1 MRAVV
6 FATGYCPETES
17 FARRYPPAL
26 LPVAGRPFL
35 HYVIESLVESGV
47 NRIDFILSDSPEKIE
62 DSLGD
67 GTRWG
72 SAFRYHLAR
81 DAARPY
87 GRLSVIDIAGN
98 EPVVLAHGD
107 RLPLWTAESLV
118 ARMESDPELIWH
130 GGRWTGWGIVPGSV
144 LRAIRDDCDEAALSA
159 RLSAQP
165 GASSRIAQLLLDVRS
180 FESLLDANW
189 AILEKRF
196 PKLMLNAREAGE
208 GIWISRNVSLHPTAQ
223 LTAPVYIGEN
233 CRINAG
239 VQLGPRVVIASDC
252 LVDQSSTIRDTV
264 IFPGSY
270 IGQALELNQSIVDR
284 NRLVSVKA
292 ATEIIVADNFILG
305 SFAERDLPQLAKRA
319 RSRILGVVLLVLMS
333 PLLLLAWLWCK
344 VTRQGP
350 AVCRTAVVRLPAA
363 EGADYVTYQLISFC
377 PSPAAHQRRNAAHE
391 FFLHFLPGLLDVAL
405 GHLTLVGVAPR
416 SALDIDRLP
425 HDWKQ
430 LYLGSIAGLI
440 TEAYVVHGAAA
451 AGDLLYSAEV
461 FYTATLSARH
471 DAGLVAGYIARLL
484 GLKRRHEPLDTPAGM
499 EE

>member
-6 FATGYCPETES
+6 FATGHCPETEA
-17 FARRYPPAL
+17 FARRQPPAL

-35 HYVIESLVESGV
+35 HYVVESLVDSGV
-47 NRIDFILSDSPEKIE
+47 SKIDFILSDMPERIE

-67 GTRWG
+67 GARWG

-81 DAARPY
+81 DATRPY
-87 GRLSVIDIAGN
+87 GRLSVIGIAES

-107 RLPLWTAESLV
+107 RLPLWRVESSPPRTELV
-118 ARMESDPELIWH
+118 FH
-130 GGRWTGWGIVPGSV
+130 GSRWTGWGIVPGSV

-159 RLSAQP
+159 RLSTQP
-165 GASSRIAQLLLDVRS
+165 GASLQYAALLLNVRS
-180 FESLLDANW
+180 FEGLLEANW
-189 AILEKRF
+189 AVLEKRF
-196 PKLMLNAREAGE
+196 PKLLLSGREAGE

-239 VQLGPRVVIASDC
+239 VQLGPRVVVAHDC
-252 LVDQSSTIRDTV
+252 LVDQSSTIADTV
-264 IFPGSY
+264 IFAGSY
-270 IGQALELNQSIVDR
+270 VGQGLELSHSIVDR

-305 SFAERDLPQLAKRA
+305 SFVERDLLQLAKRA
-319 RSRILGVVLLVLMS
+319 RSRILAGLLLALMS

-344 VTRQGP
+344 LTGKGP
-350 AVCRTAVVRLPAA
+350 AICRKSVVRLPAPDGA
-363 EGADYVTYQLISFC
+363 DADYVTYNLISFC
-377 PSPAAHQRRNAAHE
+377 PSTVVHQRGGAAHE
-391 FFLHFLPGLLDVAL
+391 FFLHFLPGLLNVAL
-405 GHLTLVGVAPR
+405 GHLTIVGVAPR
-416 SALDIDRLP
+416 NAQEIDALP

-440 TEAYVVHGAAA
+440 TEAYVVHGASPSE
-451 AGDLLYSAEV
+451 DLLYSAEV
-461 FYTATLSARH
+461 FYAATASARH
-471 DAGLVAGYIARLL
+471 DAGLIAGYVARLL